1 MRAFSLSSHSRS
13 RPRWHSRSLT
23 AAGGVLAGL
32 LIGLTGLSSS
42 AQAAT
47 GPSATRPSAARPT
60 GAAPAVA
67 HANLPLGIRALIV
80 ASKQVGRPYAYG
92 AAGPWT
98 FDCSGLTQFA
108 YARAG
113 RRLPH
118 SALSQYRGIR
128 HVPLSQLR
136 PGDLVFMNFS
146 GGGPAGITHVGIYAG
161 GGNWYVAK
169 KPGTRVAVQHIWTHL
184 GVYAGRP

>member
-1 MRAFSLSSHSRS
+1 MRLVPSSPPSR
-13 RPRWHSRSLT
+13 LLAAIGTVGT
-23 AAGGVLAGL
+23 AVSSL
-32 LIGLTGLSSS
+32 LIGLSCL
-42 AQAAT
+42 APPAHAAA
-47 GPSATRPSAARPT
+47 PARPT
-60 GAAPAVA
+60 AARATASYSYLPMNLRAVV
-67 HANLPLGIRALIV
+67 V
-80 ASKQVGRPYAYG
+80 ASRQVGRPYVYG
-92 AAGPWT
+92 AAGPWA
-98 FDCSGLTQFA
+98 FDCSGLVQYA

-118 SALSQYRGIR
+118 NALSQYRSIR

-146 GGGPAGITHVGIYAG
+146 GGSPAGITHVGIYAG

-169 KPGTRVAVQHIWTHL
+169 KPGTRVMVQHIWTHR

>member
-1 MRAFSLSSHSRS
+1 MRAVPPVPSSRRLVTVGIVLSS
-13 RPRWHSRSLT
+13 
-23 AAGGVLAGL
+23 L
-32 LIGLTGLSSS
+32 LIGLSCL
-42 AQAAT
+42 
-47 GPSATRPSAARPT
+47 
-60 GAAPAVA
+60 APAV
-67 HANLPLGIRALIV
+67 HAAVPATPTVLAKPTATASFSYLPRNLRAVVV
-80 ASKQVGRPYAYG
+80 ASRQVGRPYVYG
-92 AAGPWT
+92 AAGPWA
-98 FDCSGLTQFA
+98 FDCSGLTQYA

-118 SALSQYRGIR
+118 NALGQYLAIR

-146 GGGPAGITHVGIYAG
+146 GGGPAGISHVGIYAG

-169 KPGTRVAVQHIWTHL
+169 KPGTRVMVQHIWTHR